1 MRAIPNL
8 PVFHTLLNSAK
19 KLPNFCLPQ
28 LQVLKQLHVVD
39 LSVATW
45 LLIFTPFLSLFMMI
59 RNLSSLAWLS
69 ICANFLMGFAIVS
82 IFFYLITHTG
92 SPSGLPWFTGWS
104 VFPLFFGVAVFAFEA
119 IPIVS
124 TTVDHRLY
132 LSQHIQLY

>member
-1 MRAIPNL
+1 M
-8 PVFHTLLNSAK
+8 
-19 KLPNFCLPQ
+19 
-28 LQVLKQLHVVD
+28 
-39 LSVATW
+39 ATW

-69 ICANFLMGFAIVS
+69 LCANFLMGFAIVS

-119 IPIVS
+119 IPIVR
-124 TTVDHRLY
+124 TAGDHRIIFPNVQTVNYERARDDTFFY
-132 LSQHIQLY
+132 LGADTPEITLVASEFAV